1 MKLSIVVNSRAKKG
15 IQPAPLKKSIVTRDS
30 NPPVT
35 PRTAGEASPPII
47 CKSNDTEGKTQPP
60 PLRKIT
66 GMGIKL
72 SPQSTVTTQAEIVPD
87 LSPRILDSG
96 NKSKPSPP
104 KKPLPSLPKELSG
117 QSTTNETAT
126 RKPHLP
132 QKPVPQIALSSSNG
146 SSQPSVAALAQKL
159 STITAFQFHEGSS
172 GKAGLFPSQ
181 GSSPQISPHSSP
193 RQIKRNQPSTWL
205 SEKSETEARGRAIKT
220 SGPTKSKIL
229 PKPGPAEEK
238 AQNIG

>member
-1 MKLSIVVNSRAKKG
+1 MVNSRVKKG
-15 IQPAPLKKSIVTRDS
+15 NQPSPPKKSIATRDS

-35 PRTAGEASPPII
+35 PRTAGEGSPPTT
-47 CKSNDTEGKTQPP
+47 CKSSDTEGKMQPP
-60 PLRKIT
+60 LSWKIN

-72 SPQSTVTTQAEIVPD
+72 SPQSTVTRQAETVPN
-87 LSPRILDSG
+87 LSHRILDSG

-117 QSTTNETAT
+117 QSTTNETAA

-132 QKPVPQIALSSSNG
+132 QKPAPQIALSSSNG
-146 SSQPSVAALAQKL
+146 SSQPSVAVLAQKL
-159 STITAFQFHEGSS
+159 STITGFQFHEGSS
-172 GKAGLFPSQ
+172 GKPGLLPSQ
-181 GSSPQISPHSSP
+181 GISPQISPHSSP

>member
-1 MKLSIVVNSRAKKG
+1 MVNSRVKKG
-15 IQPAPLKKSIVTRDS
+15 NQPSPPKKSIATRDS

-35 PRTAGEASPPII
+35 PRTAGEGSPPTT
-47 CKSNDTEGKTQPP
+47 CKSSDTEGKMQPP
-60 PLRKIT
+60 LSWKIN
-66 GMGIKL
+66 GMGIK
-72 SPQSTVTTQAEIVPD
+72 SPQSTVTRQAETVPN

-117 QSTTNETAT
+117 QSTTNETAA

-132 QKPVPQIALSSSNG
+132 QKPAPQIALSSSNG
-146 SSQPSVAALAQKL
+146 SSQPSVAVLAQKL
-159 STITAFQFHEGSS
+159 STITGFQFHEGSS
-172 GKAGLFPSQ
+172 GKPGLLPSQ
-181 GSSPQISPHSSP
+181 GISPQISPHSSP